1 MRFSLFLPT
10 IHEGR
15 FIPMGALGPAHVVE
29 LSQAAEELGYDGLW
43 IGEFMES
50 QDDIKRQYADPP
62 AYYAPLA
69 LLGVLAARTRGL
81 RLTTGVLVLPYHD
94 PLILAREFAT
104 LDVLS
109 GGRMVL
115 GVGLGGAFDNFR
127 RTRKLTRR
135 VHRAQLMEEAIRA
148 IRSVWEERRATFVG
162 DYFELHDLE
171 SFPKPVQRPLPI
183 VIAGGIQAVV
193 ERVGRLADGW
203 IDTYSPPM
211 VMRKRVEQLH
221 TAARGAGRDG
231 RFEVMRSF
239 YCAIAGSDAGA
250 ERIRDE
256 STLGGT
262 PAGPPNTVEREFLLV
277 GSPERIAAQLD
288 RYRDC
293 GVTEINVAFYH
304 RDIPTAL
311 EQAKMFADEVIPA
324 FA

>member
-171 SFPKPVQRPLPI
+171 SFPKPVQRPP
-183 VIAGGIQAVV
+183 AH
-193 ERVGRLADGW
+193 RDRGRDP
-203 IDTYSPPM
+203 SC
-211 VMRKRVEQLH
+211 
-221 TAARGAGRDG
+221 RGAGRPPRRWMDRHVLPANG
-231 RFEVMRSF
+231 DAKARRAAAHCRARSR
-239 YCAIAGSDAGA
+239 A
-250 ERIRDE
+250 
-256 STLGGT
+256 
-262 PAGPPNTVEREFLLV
+262 
-277 GSPERIAAQLD
+277 
-288 RYRDC
+288 
-293 GVTEINVAFYH
+293 
-304 RDIPTAL
+304 
-311 EQAKMFADEVIPA
+311 
-324 FA
+324 